1 MPSTNPAA
9 LEFPEGFQKA
19 HLASEIASDL
29 VDLKD
34 ILERHQITN
43 AHLQVLTQQTE
54 FNQMLEEFTR
64 DWKHPMNVKERIR
77 LKAALAIEDG
87 LSDMYHIF
95 RNTDLAPAARLDAYK
110 QLVTLSD
117 TAPRREAEGAAG
129 SGFSI
134 VINVGKTGEGDIAPV
149 VIEGQAIETVEAI
162 EV

>member
-1 MPSTNPAA
+1 MQPNHPTN

-29 VDLKD
+29 IALPD

-64 DWKHPMNVKERIR
+64 DWKSPMNVKERIR

-87 LSDMYHIF
+87 LADMYHIF

-117 TAPRREAEGAAG
+117 TAPSRDSGGEGG

-134 VINVGKTGEGDIAPV
+134 TINVGNQGEKDVTPIT
-149 VIEGQAIETVEAI
+149 IEGQASEGVDA
-162 EV
+162 

>member
-1 MPSTNPAA
+1 MPSTSPAA
-9 LEFPEGFQKA
+9 LVFPEGFQKA

-29 VDLKD
+29 MELPD
-34 ILERHQITN
+34 ILERHRITQE
-43 AHLQVLTQQTE
+43 HLGMLTQQTE

-64 DWKHPMNVKERIR
+64 DWKSPMNVKERIR

-87 LSDMYHIF
+87 LIDMYQIF

-117 TAPRREAEGAAG
+117 TAPRRENEVGGG

-134 VINVGKTGEGDIAPV
+134 VINVGRDGEKDVTPV
-149 VIEGQAIETVEAI
+149 VIEGQASEA
-162 EV
+162 VDA